1 MLYVVQEL
9 KVLWTASP
17 MQEDFGLECLGKRT
31 LGTTNVFQNLPTPRV
46 PKEPQI

>member
-31 LGTTNVFQNLPTPRV
+31 LVTANMLLNSPPLRYQ
-46 PKEPQI
+46 KEPQI